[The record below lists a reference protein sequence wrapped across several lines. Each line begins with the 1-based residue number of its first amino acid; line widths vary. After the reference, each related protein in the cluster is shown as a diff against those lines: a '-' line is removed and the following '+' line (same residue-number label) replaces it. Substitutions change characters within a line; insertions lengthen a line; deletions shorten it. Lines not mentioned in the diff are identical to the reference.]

1 MKNKRP
7 TNTKNLHVKK
17 IKSGFYIEIK
27 LNLKLQKC
35 KTSEHGSQ
43 NPELQAGQCRFE
55 PLDIAV
61 SMRNEALGNGYGSS
75 FPGEL
80 FLEAQFCVVDFVE
93 ISC

>member
-17 IKSGFYIEIK
+17 IKSGFHIEIK

-43 NPELQAGQCRFE
+43 NPELQAGQC
-55 PLDIAV
+55 
-61 SMRNEALGNGYGSS
+61 
-75 FPGEL
+75 
-80 FLEAQFCVVDFVE
+80 
-93 ISC
+93 